1 MKLKLLLGV
10 LWIVVGTVHGFGA
23 AWLAIWMLFHPYRPI
38 KLFGF
43 TVWPQGMIPR
53 HRERLAQSIGKAV
66 GNELVSQETV
76 FDALFETDFF
86 RLRVE
91 GFVTAYTEDLLATV
105 YPSFI
110 DALPTGARTPVL
122 DTIFSLQHRLAEYI
136 VEMLKSEETRAAIE
150 RFIDHQVDELLARR
164 LADTIDEDTLKQI
177 LPFVEERF
185 HRLVT
190 EPGFEA
196 RVRDFVSGRLDDL
209 AHSGAT
215 LAETVTPESV
225 ALLKE
230 RITQQVP
237 PIVHQLADIATS
249 PGTRKQ
255 IGALIKR
262 EVDEYYQQLSLIKK
276 IFISRERVHREV
288 DELVNK
294 TLPNRIEEYLR
305 GEAFEQEAEA
315 FLITTIDKVLAR
327 PLNEIIG
334 QIDAEK
340 LERIK
345 RQIADRILELAQG
358 AELANSVSTYVADA
372 VARLQPQTLRG
383 LLEHLNPNSAEF
395 VKSML
400 TRGLL
405 SLIAREDTAK
415 TINGIL
421 TAQVE
426 RLLIAPIGRL
436 GDHLPAASVKR
447 TQEALVERITASA
460 RERLPAAIADFDV
473 GGLVRRKVSDYPLEK
488 LEALILSVA
497 GQHLKT
503 IELFGAA
510 IGFFIGALQATQ
522 VIFGQTIW
530 AWLRKVAGA

>member
-1 MKLKLLLGV
+1 M
-10 LWIVVGTVHGFGA
+10 IGTLHGFGA
-23 AWLAIWMLFHPYRPI
+23 AWLAIWMLFHPYKAI
-38 KLFGF
+38 KLFGI

-66 GNELVSQETV
+66 GNELVSQETI

-91 GFVTAYTEDLLATV
+91 GFVTAYTDDLLATV

-110 DALPTGARTPVL
+110 DALPAGARTPVL
-122 DTIFSLQHRLAEYI
+122 DTIFSLQYRLAEYI
-136 VEMLKSEETRAAIE
+136 VEMLNSDETRLAIE
-150 RFIDHQVDELLARR
+150 RFINTQVDELLERR
-164 LADTIDEDTLKQI
+164 LADTVDEDTLAKI
-177 LPFVEERF
+177 LPFVAERF

-196 RVRDFVSGRLDDL
+196 KVRDFVSGRLDDL

-225 ALLKE
+225 ALLKQ
-230 RITQQVP
+230 RIAQQVP
-237 PIVHQLADIATS
+237 PIVHQLADIATAAS
-249 PGTRKQ
+249 TRKQ
-255 IGALIKR
+255 IGSLIKR
-262 EVDEYYQQLSLIKK
+262 EVDEYYQQLSLFKK

-294 TLPNRIEEYLR
+294 TLPKRIEEYLR
-305 GEAFEQEAEA
+305 GEAFEQEAES
-315 FLITTIDKVLAR
+315 FLNSTIDKLLAR

-334 QIDAEK
+334 KIAPEEF
-340 LERIK
+340 ERIK
-345 RQIADRILELAQG
+345 GQIAGRIIELAQG
-358 AELANSVSTYVADA
+358 AELSNSVSTYVSDA

-395 VKSML
+395 VKGML
-400 TRGLL
+400 TKGLL
-405 SLIAREDTAK
+405 SLIARDDTAK

-421 TAQVE
+421 TSQVE
-426 RLLIAPIGRL
+426 RLLIAPIGKL

-473 GGLVRRKVSDYPLEK
+473 GGLVRKKVSDYPIEK

-497 GQHLKT
+497 AHHLKT

-510 IGFFIGALQATQ
+510 IGFFIGGMQA
-522 VIFGQTIW
+522 VYVWFGPAILL
-530 AWLRKVAGA
+530 WLKKVTGG